1 MMKLW
6 WSKTSRIHYLGLSY
20 CICPYLELKQLR
32 MNDTTSAVHKIHWQH
47 EIPDLMKKIFAG
59 SLLINYYTWYKEL
72 SFKAR
77 GNEVIS
83 FSTEHYT
90 DINRGRFFPIKLKGE
105 CSCTDQYISAMFVSS
120 LTIEM
125 KRSTLRMNNSEV
137 FTASFDDKNSWSR
150 VDRISIFFSFSIHKR
165 IH

>member
-83 FSTEHYT
+83 FSTEHYRYKQREIFPNKT
-90 DINRGRFFPIKLKGE
+90 QRRMFLYWPVHKCNVRFQPDYSDE
-105 CSCTDQYISAMFVSS
+105 TVNY
-120 LTIEM
+120 
-125 KRSTLRMNNSEV
+125 SEV